1 MSNVD
6 NVCEKVHER
15 INKYKK
21 RRNTVKAGLL
31 CAFVICLA
39 GCAAISLPSLFQR
52 LLPTLSRGGEETL
65 SQILTEQDATVICGG
80 EKYTLMATAQ
90 TDSDVYLLIETG
102 ADEAAINDTTFCYR
116 SGDSTESPG
125 FYMGSNCGLIG
136 YEKKTDSAL
145 ILLHHIKTDSTSSD
159 FGSLWILTKSD
170 SAQLLFKEE
179 NIASTRTIVE
189 PFSILW
195 QDQQY
200 EIENISIT
208 PFGCI
213 LQTSNSE
220 IPKEL
225 YKADGADVVLGDGT
239 RLPCDVI
246 WSMNESNAIITI
258 MWNGILSIDDIYG
271 LEVEK
276 TSLDFNSEE

>member
-1 MSNVD
+1 M
-6 NVCEKVHER
+6 
-15 INKYKK
+15 
-21 RRNTVKAGLL
+21 
-31 CAFVICLA
+31 
-39 GCAAISLPSLFQR
+39 
-52 LLPTLSRGGEETL
+52 
-65 SQILTEQDATVICGG
+65 
-80 EKYTLMATAQ
+80 
-90 TDSDVYLLIETG
+90 
-102 ADEAAINDTTFCYR
+102 
-116 SGDSTESPG
+116 
-125 FYMGSNCGLIG
+125 
-136 YEKKTDSAL
+136 

-195 QDQQY
+195 QNQQY

-246 WSMNESNAIITI
+246 WSMNDSNAIITI

>member
-1 MSNVD
+1 MDFVSAVRHL
-6 NVCEKVHER
+6 CELELPAHAPFQPVKKNPQHEYER
-15 INKYKK
+15 KP
-21 RRNTVKAGLL
+21 
-31 CAFVICLA
+31 FV
-39 GCAAISLPSLFQR
+39 
-52 LLPTLSRGGEETL
+52 
-65 SQILTEQDATVICGG
+65 
-80 EKYTLMATAQ
+80 
-90 TDSDVYLLIETG
+90 
-102 ADEAAINDTTFCYR
+102 
-116 SGDSTESPG
+116 
-125 FYMGSNCGLIG
+125 
-136 YEKKTDSAL
+136 
-145 ILLHHIKTDSTSSD
+145 
-159 FGSLWILTKSD
+159 
-170 SAQLLFKEE
+170 
-179 NIASTRTIVE
+179 ASTRTIVE

-246 WSMNESNAIITI
+246 WSMNDSNAIITI

-276 TSLDFNSEE
+276 TSLDFNSEG